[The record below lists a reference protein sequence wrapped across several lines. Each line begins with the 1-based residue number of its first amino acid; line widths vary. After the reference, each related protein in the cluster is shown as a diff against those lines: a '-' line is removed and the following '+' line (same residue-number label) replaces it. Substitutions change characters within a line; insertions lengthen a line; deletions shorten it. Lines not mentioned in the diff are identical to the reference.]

1 MKNENEFI
9 KIRLKIK
16 FFRAYFRIIIKNQ
29 LILISEYREQDHR
42 QPSLPSSAFERKD
55 CILWTLYQSALVRA
69 SFTCPRQNEDEILIE
84 VGNAVTTAAHT
95 SASVQLTSFSFPEY
109 IICDTCCG
117 LYAHRTSI
125 HTEWNGGNINSF
137 RQVCW
142 QYGGPIAWQDTI
154 GIISIFCFGMQL
166 TCLRF
171 PIFSLCHSVNGF
183 IAENAI
189 IAFYLHSS
197 TCIHHAMWQI
207 LNHDRGT
214 HFIGLS

>member
-29 LILISEYREQDHR
+29 LIQISEYREQDHR
-42 QPSLPSSAFERKD
+42 QCWRHRHSNERIAFFERFTRVPLWELPSHVLDRVKMKFWLKSVMRSPPPHTHLHQCNWHHFHFPS
-55 CILWTLYQSALVRA
+55 ILFA
-69 SFTCPRQNEDEILIE
+69 N
-84 VGNAVTTAAHT
+84 
-95 SASVQLTSFSFPEY
+95 
-109 IICDTCCG
+109 TCCG